1 MENKKSKFSTI
12 SLPTQLVDKIKEK
25 IKGTGMHS
33 PSAYVT
39 FILRQLLSESPEN
52 KEREGFSK
60 QEEEAIRKRLKAL
73 GYLD

>member
-1 MENKKSKFSTI
+1 MKSKKSKFSTI
-12 SLPTQLVDKIKEK
+12 SLPTQLIGKIKEK

-39 FILRQLLSESPEN
+39 FILRQLVSEQSKKEN
-52 KEREGFSK
+52 NKGFSK
-60 QEEEAIRKRLKAL
+60 EEERAIRARLKSL

>member
-1 MENKKSKFSTI
+1 MKNKKSKFSTI

-39 FILRQLLSESPEN
+39 FILRQLLSESPET
-52 KEREGFSK
+52 KGEGFSK
-60 QEEEAIRKRLKAL
+60 EEEEAIRKRLKAL

>member
-1 MENKKSKFSTI
+1 MKPKKSKFSTI

-39 FILRQLLSESPEN
+39 FVLRQLISEQSKKEDN
-52 KEREGFSK
+52 KGFS
-60 QEEEAIRKRLKAL
+60 EEEEKAIRARLKSL